1 MRKFFLEKR
10 KIFFM
15 EKTMFKLENQEQV
28 PAGIQPESVLVF
40 SE

>member
-1 MRKFFLEKR
+1 MRKSLLEE

-15 EKTMFKLENQEQV
+15 EKTMFKLKNQEQV
-28 PAGIQPESVLVF
+28 PAGIRPESVLVF